1 MYQTVTKHP
10 IGCFFLLLLYSSM
23 KTEQKNNVLTSLAT
37 LLREQTDAILHANTQ
52 DLDNASDMDTALRE
66 RLALDATKIQSM
78 ITSIHTILTLPDP
91 EQKIISAYTHDNGLV
106 IKNMTVTF
114 GTILI
119 IYESRPDVTIEASAL
134 AFKAGN
140 TVLLKGG
147 KESLHTNLA
156 LIDLW
161 HKALSI
167 HDIDTSYVTYLD
179 MDRDDTQS
187 LIANNTHDVDLIIPR
202 GGEGLISFVETHASV
217 PVLVSGRGN
226 NFLYLDSDADIDMAI
241 DIIKNGKSRISVC
254 NALDK
259 VLINEQVSDEH
270 IRMIT
275 STVHDA
281 GIALL
286 GDEHIVAIDERVMRV
301 EDMEAILK
309 KEFLSATLFLHVVD
323 TLDTAIY
330 MINTYSGGH
339 SASIVSNNAAHAD
352 TFQQQVDCAAVYHN
366 ASSRFTDGGQFG
378 LGGEIAI
385 STQKLHCRG
394 PIGLDSLVTNKWFIT
409 GTGQIR

>member
-1 MYQTVTKHP
+1 M
-10 IGCFFLLLLYSSM
+10 
-23 KTEQKNNVLTSLAT
+23 
-37 LLREQTDAILHANTQ
+37 
-52 DLDNASDMDTALRE
+52 
-66 RLALDATKIQSM
+66 
-78 ITSIHTILTLPDP
+78 
-91 EQKIISAYTHDNGLV
+91 
-106 IKNMTVTF
+106 
-114 GTILI
+114 
-119 IYESRPDVTIEASAL
+119 
-134 AFKAGN
+134 
-140 TVLLKGG
+140 
-147 KESLHTNLA
+147 
-156 LIDLW
+156 
-161 HKALSI
+161 
-167 HDIDTSYVTYLD
+167 
-179 MDRDDTQS
+179 
-187 LIANNTHDVDLIIPR
+187 
-202 GGEGLISFVETHASV
+202 
-217 PVLVSGRGN
+217 
-226 NFLYLDSDADIDMAI
+226 
-241 DIIKNGKSRISVC
+241 C

-259 VLINEQVSDEH
+259 VLINEQVSDE
-270 IRMIT
+270 
-275 STVHDA
+275 VHDA
-281 GIALL
+281 GIAIL
-286 GDEHIVAIDERVMRV
+286 GDEHIVAIDERVTRV